1 MDWEIFG
8 LGTRVGCCGGT
19 GAEGS
24 TAAGAYGRPS
34 RRAGGTWVPSR
45 RATGHRASF
54 CQVSAAGV
62 SLSVF
67 DLSLMCQF
75 LADG

>member
-34 RRAGGTWVPSR
+34 RRAGGTWVPARRVLIGNWRPGKELASEKPKQVGSR
-45 RATGHRASF
+45 NTAS
-54 CQVSAAGV
+54 S
-62 SLSVF
+62 S
-67 DLSLMCQF
+67 MI
-75 LADG
+75 